1 MNELKEELISNKGKI
16 SIVACVLL
24 IAALTACSTISIR
37 GMENHECLVSI
48 TAREML
54 ENNDWVM
61 PTCNAVVRLEKT
73 PLSYW
78 LVAATAKITGH
89 LDEVTARLPSVIFA
103 VLSAAAV
110 LYFVNSWLGF
120 RIAIISTLIW
130 ATSFSYIKYSHTARP
145 EMILT
150 FFITL
155 CFLTFYSAVN
165 QTARKKQII
174 YMLLFWISFALAMLA
189 KGPAP
194 LPLISIPLF
203 VYIAVS
209 RQWKILPK
217 LLPVAGLIIFLA
229 IVLPWPLAIAQ
240 AVEWDL
246 VVWKHNFF
254 DRFFGKYASGKHPF
268 YFYLPLI
275 FSFASPWFAFVP
287 AALTAPFY
295 RVWDKKRKVMLFLW
309 LWFVADLVFMS
320 ISGGKRKHY
329 ILPIMPAM
337 AILIGIVIEDMIF
350 TRKAFTQKFAKN
362 FLIYH
367 AAFVIILA
375 AAAVIYAAVA
385 RPDFLIE
392 AGLLSAIALTITFTT
407 LIFFA
412 KSKPALASATIFA
425 GYCILTVGYLNLS
438 APFDNNNYTRSF
450 ALDILDKVGPAEN
463 LVGYNY
469 VSKRVIHYF
478 GRSIPVI
485 TDKALVYEHYE
496 RGDWVLATAG
506 ELEQLESDR
515 RFEKVYHNENAE
527 MRSQSNNT
535 RGALFH
541 KVPHSGRL
549 NFNSS
554 IPQKKSKK

>member
-1 MNELKEELISNKGKI
+1 MNELKEELISNKCKGA
-16 SIVACVLL
+16 IVACVLL
-24 IAALTACSTISIR
+24 IAILTACSTISMR

-78 LVAATAKITGH
+78 LVAVTAKITGQV
-89 LDEVTARLPSVIFA
+89 DEVSARLPSVIFA
-103 VLSAAAV
+103 VLSAVAV
-110 LYFVNSWLGF
+110 LYFVNTWLGF
-120 RIAIISTLIW
+120 RIAVISTLIW
-130 ATSFSYIKYSHTARP
+130 ATSFSYVKYSHTARP
-145 EMILT
+145 EMSLT

-165 QTARKKQII
+165 QTSRKKQII
-174 YMLLFWISFALAMLA
+174 YMLVFWISFGLAMLA

-194 LPLISIPLF
+194 LPLVSIPLF
-203 VYIAVS
+203 VYIVIS

-240 AVEWDL
+240 RVEWDL
-246 VVWKHNFF
+246 VVWKHNFV
-254 DRFFGKYASGKHPF
+254 DRFFGKYASGKYPF
-268 YFYLPLI
+268 YFYLLLM

-287 AALTAPFY
+287 AALTSPFY
-295 RVWDKKRKVMLFLW
+295 RIWDEKRKVMLFLW

-320 ISGGKRKHY
+320 MSGGKRKHY

-337 AILIGIVIEDMIF
+337 AILIGIVLEDMVF
-350 TRKAFTQKFAKN
+350 TCKAFTRKFAKN

-367 AAFVIILA
+367 AVFVIISA
-375 AAAVIYAAVA
+375 VAGVIYAVVA
-385 RPDFLIE
+385 RPDIL
-392 AGLLSAIALTITFTT
+392 AGVGLLIAIALTVTVGT

-412 KSKPALASATIFA
+412 KNKPASASAVIFA
-425 GYCILTVGYLNLS
+425 GYCILTVCYLNLS
-438 APFDNNNYTRSF
+438 APFDNNNYTKSF
-450 ALDILDKVGPAEN
+450 ALDILHQIPPTEN
-463 LVGYNY
+463 LIGYNY

-478 GRSIPVI
+478 GRPIPVI
-485 TDKALVYEHYE
+485 KDKALVYKHYE

-515 RFEKVYHNENAE
+515 RFEKVYRNKNAE
-527 MRSQSNNT
+527 MRSQSKNT
-535 RGALFH
+535 RGAFFH
-541 KVPHSGRL
+541 KSAHL
-549 NFNSS
+549 NM
-554 IPQKKSKK
+554 QKGDPDL